1 MLLMTMTVQSI
12 QLKGTYINYKGKIDK
27 SISHPF
33 RDALGNCALALRKGE
48 AELLFR
54 GVQGGF

>member
-1 MLLMTMTVQSI
+1 MLFMTMTLQS
-12 QLKGTYINYKGKIDK
+12 LGKPKRYINYKRKIDK
-27 SISHPF
+27 SISHPLP
-33 RDALGNCALALRKGE
+33 DALGNCALALRKGE